1 MMVLAYSIYDL
12 LGSTITTMIPLLV
25 VAIGAMI
32 CERSGVTNIALEGI
46 MIMGAFVSVWVI
58 AIIEPQTNEA
68 A

>member
-1 MMVLAYSIYDL
+1 
-12 LGSTITTMIPLLV
+12 MIPLI

-58 AIIEPQTNEA
+58 SIIEPATNSRLAPIGEA
-68 A
+68 VCSSSEC